1 MNAKHV
7 ICFGDSNTHGYCG
20 DPAEFDGLPQPSGS
34 MRYSESS
41 RWPRLL
47 QDKLGEDYLIL
58 DEGLNGR
65 TTVFEDPYRQGLTGA
80 GYIWPCLMSHKPVD
94 LLILMLGTNDAK
106 EWYGATALQICAGW
120 NTLSAAHRT
129 PPAGRKRG
137 RTSWSSRL
145 RPSARAMSRR
155 KASRNSDHMRAKRRS
170 SSQSSMNRAQNAWAA
185 LFWTRPRW
193 RSSTPWTAYI

>member
-80 GYIWPCLMSHKPVD
+80 GYIWPLS
-94 LLILMLGTNDAK
+94 LIHISKSVSTSTTSL
-106 EWYGATALQICAGW
+106 AL
-120 NTLSAAHRT
+120 T
-129 PPAGRKRG
+129 PA
-137 RTSWSSRL
+137 
-145 RPSARAMSRR
+145 
-155 KASRNSDHMRAKRRS
+155 
-170 SSQSSMNRAQNAWAA
+170 
-185 LFWTRPRW
+185 
-193 RSSTPWTAYI
+193 